1 MKLIAPPPLLVILG
15 PTASGK
21 SELAHKIG
29 LSRNG
34 EIVSADAF
42 AVYRRFDIGTAKPSV
57 EQRGEVPYHLIDVAD
72 CREPYSAGR
81 WARDARGVIAE
92 ISRRGRLPI
101 VCGGS
106 GFYLEA
112 LLEGLPP
119 VGAAD
124 PDLRIRLARWAENR
138 PAEAHRFLEIND
150 PVSARR
156 IPPANLRYIL
166 RALEILLTTGV
177 RASERARPG
186 GGWLARW
193 RVIKIGLKP
202 SPEDLYATIRERIAR
217 MMNAGWDQEV
227 RRLLEEGAP
236 LGCNAFRA
244 IGYREVADW
253 ILGRTDRATAQ
264 ERIVAATRQL
274 ARKQR
279 TWFARE
285 RDVEWVNPAEAL
297 GAALARL
304 DGGEAEKET
313 DGDE

>member
-1 MKLIAPPPLLVILG
+1 MKLIPPPPLLIILG

-21 SELAHKIG
+21 SAIAHQIAR
-29 LSRNG
+29 SRNG

-42 AVYRRFDIGTAKPSV
+42 AVYRGFDIGTAKPSA
-57 EQRGEVPYHLIDVAD
+57 EQRAEVPYHLVDVAD
-72 CREPYSAGR
+72 WREHYSAGR
-81 WARDARGVIAE
+81 WAREARTVIAE
-92 ISRRGRLPI
+92 ISRRGRLPV

-119 VGAAD
+119 GEAAD
-124 PDLRIRLARWAENR
+124 PDLRARLAQWARDR
-138 PAEAHRFLEIND
+138 PAEAHRFLQVND
-150 PVSARR
+150 PAAARR

-166 RALEILLTTGV
+166 RALEILLSTGV
-177 RASERARPG
+177 RASERPRPG

-202 SPEDLYATIRERIAR
+202 SPEDLYATIRERVAR
-217 MMNAGWDQEV
+217 MMNADWAREV

-236 LGCNAFRA
+236 LASNAFQA
-244 IGYREVADW
+244 IGYREIAEWVE
-253 ILGRTDRATAQ
+253 GRTDRATAE
-264 ERIVAATRQL
+264 ERIVAATGQL
-274 ARKQR
+274 AKKQR

-297 GAALARL
+297 EAALGRL
-304 DGGEAEKET
+304 NEGEAEKEA
-313 DGDE
+313 DVDE